1 MSFNTV
7 PVLWDDHLDWLKS
20 RLQCDIPDLYIAEI
34 DGVPIGTVRID
45 GETINYAIA
54 PEKRGNGYAT
64 AMLLEAHRL
73 FGPKH
78 AEIKSD
84 NVASIRA
91 AERAGHHVH
100 LRS

>member
-1 MSFNTV
+1 MAVAVALNV
-7 PVLWDDHLDWLKS
+7 DEPH
-20 RLQCDIPDLYIAEI
+20 LYIAEI
-34 DGVPIGTVRID
+34 DGVPVGTVRID
-45 GETINYAIA
+45 GETINYTIA

-78 AEIKSD
+78 AEIKPE

-100 LRS
+100 LRSSVSRARPSGR

>member
-7 PVLWDDHLDWLKS
+7 PVLWDDHVEWLER
-20 RLQCDIPDLYIAEI
+20 RLEYDVPHVYIAEI
-34 DGVPIGTVRID
+34 DGVPVGTVRID
-45 GETINYAIA
+45 GETINYTIA
-54 PEKRGNGYAT
+54 PEKRGNGYAS

-78 AEIKSD
+78 AEIKPE

-91 AERAGHHVH
+91 AERAGHYVH